1 MSCTTSSNSSGET
14 GDNSTSLS
22 PSLCTSERDFDSGP
36 STQVISLLGHLKS
49 PTSADI
55 ACKRPSQLTAYREAK
70 VQMPHCFTPEELTR
84 NSGYTLGL
92 ILTSSLIFWS
102 DGNVIH
108 QTYPIGLQLLRRYY
122 THPTLICCIKESV
135 FFAKKTHQTESQCQ
149 NWSYMNRQ

>member
-1 MSCTTSSNSSGET
+1 MYKW
-14 GDNSTSLS
+14 
-22 PSLCTSERDFDSGP
+22 ERFDSGP
-36 STQVISLLGHLKS
+36 STQVISLLGRPKS

-55 ACKRPSQLTAYREAK
+55 ACKKPSQPTAYRE
-70 VQMPHCFTPEELTR
+70 QMLHRFTPEKLTH

-122 THPTLICCIKESV
+122 THPTLTCCIKESV
-135 FFAKKTHQTESQCQ
+135 FFASKTHQCKSQCQ
-149 NWSYMNRQ
+149 NWSYMNRQWVKALSSHAGWDLENRQR